1 MVTRLGWAIGSFSA
15 GLSLS
20 IVAAADSTGGAGGKA
35 SAEQNWPELRERMV
49 IEQIAARGVQNPR
62 VLQAMLDV
70 PRHHFVP
77 GGLHAE
83 AYRDHPLPIGANQTI
98 SQPYVVAAMTEALDP
113 QPGDRVLEI
122 GTGSGYQAAV
132 LSKLVERVYSVEIV
146 EELGL
151 RARALLAEHGYAN
164 VEVTIGDG
172 FRGLPEH
179 APFDGIIVTAAPE
192 EVPPPLLDQLAPG
205 AKLVIPVG
213 GLSQDLRV
221 IERVGD
227 GTRSESL
234 FPVRFVPMTGE
245 AQSR

>member
-1 MVTRLGWAIGSFSA
+1 MARSGLRLGALWGALMAGSGSA
-15 GLSLS
+15 G
-20 IVAAADSTGGAGGKA
+20 AASEGGGDPSEPDFRGM
-35 SAEQNWPELRERMV
+35 RERMV
-49 IEQIAARGVQNPR
+49 AEQIESRGVRNTR
-62 VLQAMLDV
+62 VLDAMREV
-70 PRHHFVP
+70 SRHDFVP
-77 GGLHAE
+77 EALQGE
-83 AYRDHPLPIGANQTI
+83 AYRDHPLPIGLGQTI

-113 QPGDRVLEI
+113 QPGDTVLEI
-122 GTGSGYQAAV
+122 GTGSGYQAAI
-132 LSKLVERVYSVEIV
+132 LSKLVKKVYSIEIV

-151 RARALLAEHGYAN
+151 RARATLAERGYSN
-164 VEVTIGDG
+164 VEVIVGDG

-192 EVPPPLLDQLAPG
+192 EVPPPLLEQLAPG

-213 GLSQDLRV
+213 DFSQDLRV

>member
-1 MVTRLGWAIGSFSA
+1 
-15 GLSLS
+15 
-20 IVAAADSTGGAGGKA
+20 
-35 SAEQNWPELRERMV
+35 
-49 IEQIAARGVQNPR
+49 
-62 VLQAMLDV
+62 
-70 PRHHFVP
+70 
-77 GGLHAE
+77 
-83 AYRDHPLPIGANQTI
+83 
-98 SQPYVVAAMTEALDP
+98 MTEALDP
-113 QPGDRVLEI
+113 QPGDTVLEI
-122 GTGSGYQAAV
+122 GTGSGYQAAI
-132 LSKLVERVYSVEIV
+132 LSKLVKKVYSIEIV

-151 RARALLAEHGYAN
+151 RARATLAERGYSN
-164 VEVTIGDG
+164 VEVIVGDG

-192 EVPPPLLDQLAPG
+192 EVPPPLLEQLAPG

-213 GLSQDLRV
+213 DFSQDLRV